1 MIEQHS
7 SRVKV
12 HHWLWRYACKPHTC
26 QTVVGFTKGI
36 SLHLPYL
43 IFDVAAYKIIVNC
56 RTIKI
61 QNRLKLYTHTHML
74 QDYIDILVCLQDNK
88 LVIVLYVLA
97 KSSLL
102 FMIVSLN
109 FVMVQFLPQGLF
121 LAPSGKNR
129 MENHISMK
137 GACL

>member
-1 MIEQHS
+1 
-7 SRVKV
+7 
-12 HHWLWRYACKPHTC
+12 
-26 QTVVGFTKGI
+26 
-36 SLHLPYL
+36 
-43 IFDVAAYKIIVNC
+43 
-56 RTIKI
+56 
-61 QNRLKLYTHTHML
+61 ML
-74 QDYIDILVCLQDNK
+74 QDYIDILGCLQDNK
-88 LVIVLYVLA
+88 LVIVLYFLA

-121 LAPSGKNR
+121 LAPSGRNR